1 MKLLLDE
8 NLSRRMVPFLQAAFP
23 STSHVA
29 LIGLERATDK
39 SIWDYAKAEGFV
51 IVTSDTDFEELSLLF
66 GAPPH
71 VVRLAGANSS
81 RAAVLAL
88 LIFHAEAIQNSIET
102 EGRACV
108 EIVKTSAA

>member
-1 MKLLLDE
+1 
-8 NLSRRMVPFLQAAFP
+8 MVPFLQAAFP

-29 LIGLERATDK
+29 LLGLERASDR
-39 SIWDYAKAEGFV
+39 SIWDYAKSEGFV
-51 IVTSDTDFEELSLLF
+51 IVTSDVDFEELSLAF

-71 VVRLAGANSS
+71 VVLLVGANSS

-88 LIFHAEAIQNSIET
+88 LTLHAEAIHTSMEI

-108 EIVKTSAA
+108 EIVKPFA